1 MASFGNAQSVDSLNN
16 QNKAYG
22 QAKMMTLSNLGD
34 YATIE
39 PARHNSNYSQPGNIV
54 SPTSS
59 IITNA
64 YPAYDANQ
72 FYANQSATLASNSS
86 TSKKKGVKSS
96 IVGRFFSSSSL
107 GKRSSSS
114 DKLKYQNYMAGGSGM
129 IPNPNSFYGGVTN
142 SPSFTSDYS
151 DYMNHSE
158 LYASVTSSASS
169 LLASPVATRADFDK
183 RTKKKH
189 ELLAE
194 AMKAGTPF
202 AVWNGPT
209 IVAWLEVCLQIFQ
222 IVLHIHICLF

>member
-1 MASFGNAQSVDSLNN
+1 MASFGNAQSVDALNN
-16 QNKAYG
+16 ANKSVYV
-22 QAKMMTLSNLGD
+22 QPKMIAISNMSD
-34 YATIE
+34 YATIG
-39 PARHNSNYSQPGNIV
+39 PAMANSNYPPPGSVV

-59 IITNA
+59 IVSNPYSLYGT
-64 YPAYDANQ
+64 NQ
-72 FYANQSATLASNSS
+72 FYANQSATLASSSS
-86 TSKKKGVKSS
+86 TKKKGVKSS

-114 DKLKYQNYMAGGSGM
+114 DKLKLQNYLASGSGM
-129 IPNPNSFYGGVTN
+129 VANPNSFYGGVAN
-142 SPSFTSDYS
+142 SASFASDYS
-151 DYMNHSE
+151 DYMSQNE
-158 LYASVTSSASS
+158 LYASVASSASS

-209 IVAWLEVCLQIFQ
+209 IVAWLEVCSQFILNQFI
-222 IVLHIHICLF
+222 